1 MIQILSWVI
10 CLLSIITVLFAV
22 HKNRKCWSIGLISAL
37 LSIVYSYATHQPAMI
52 VLNAAF
58 TIFNIWGLFKWKGK
72 EAI

>member
-10 CLLSIITVLFAV
+10 CLLSIITVLFTI
-22 HKNRKCWSIGLISAL
+22 HKNRKCWSIGLVSAL

-58 TIFNIWGLFKWKGK
+58 VFFNAWGLYKWKGK
-72 EAI
+72 Q

>member
-10 CLLSIITVLFAV
+10 CALSIITVLFAI
-22 HKNRKCWSIGLISAL
+22 HKNRKCWSIGIVSAL

-58 TIFNIWGLFKWKGK
+58 VFFNAWGLYKWKGNQ
-72 EAI
+72 